1 MLRQESF
8 KPSKRF
14 DHFLT
19 QYRYSRVFKE
29 LSSMPSCHTIYD
41 LGCGR
46 GALVQILASKGYEA
60 YGLDLQVGDRVIQ
73 ANLNEPLPLP
83 SQSVDCV
90 TSLANLEHLEQP
102 DLNLTEI
109 HRILKPGGKLILT
122 TPSTAAKPVLEFL
135 AFKLKLIDER
145 EILDHKSYYSK
156 KTLAKAIENAGF
168 SGYKV
173 KRFQLGFNLQVIATK

>member
-8 KPSKRF
+8 SPSKRF

-19 QYRYSRVFKE
+19 HYRYSRVYKE
-29 LSSMPSCHTIYD
+29 LAGMKRCQSIYD
-41 LGCGR
+41 LGCGK
-46 GALVQILASKGYEA
+46 GALVHHLVAKGYDA
-60 YGLDLQVGDRVIQ
+60 YGIDLQKGERVIQ
-73 ANLNEPLPLP
+73 ADLNRPLPLP

-102 DLNLTEI
+102 DVNLREI

-135 AFKLKLIDER
+135 AFKLKLIDAR
-145 EILDHKSYYSK
+145 EILDHKRYYSK
-156 KTLAKAIENAGF
+156 KTLQQALKAAGF
-168 SGYKV
+168 SSFKV
-173 KRFQLGFNLQVIATK
+173 STFQLGFNLQVIATK